1 MQPGGSD
8 ALRRLLV
15 AGIEAGGP
23 VTFARFMEA
32 ALYHPEH
39 GYYTRGLG
47 GGGGRD
53 YATASGRSP
62 LYGTLM
68 ARQAAEMWRLLG
80 EPGSFRFVEFGPGE
94 GHFACDL
101 LRAAAAEPRFA
112 RALEYLMVETS
123 PALRERQAARL
134 ARHAPPAAGGGA
146 AWRHLSLEE
155 LETGAPV
162 EGCLFANEVL
172 DAFPAHRIVG
182 SAGGPLELHVDAE
195 GGALVERILP
205 IADPATRDYLAA
217 HAISPEP
224 DQTIDI
230 QPGAAGFVTRAAR
243 CLGRG
248 WFVVVDYG
256 YEAADLFHPA
266 RRRGTLLAYHRHT
279 SGEAFLDRPGEQ
291 DLTAHVDFTAVRR
304 AAHAGGLA
312 VAGITSQARFL
323 LALGALD
330 RYEASDLRE
339 REAIKDLVLPD
350 RMGGVFRVMILA
362 SAGLDAAL
370 RGLGP
375 VTPPAEP
382 AHVPDRPGRADRA
395 VGIA

>member
-1 MQPGGSD
+1 MHAGASD
-8 ALRRLLV
+8 ALTRLLV

-23 VTFARFMEA
+23 IPFARFMEA

-53 YATASGRSP
+53 YATSSGLSRV
-62 LYGTLM
+62 YGAML
-68 ARQAAEMWRLLG
+68 ARQAAEMWHRLG
-80 EPGSFRFVEFGPGE
+80 EPDRFRFVEFGPGE
-94 GHFACDL
+94 GTFACDF
-101 LRAAAAEPRFA
+101 LRAAAETPRFA
-112 RALEYLMVETS
+112 RALEYLLIETS
-123 PALRERQAARL
+123 PALAARQAERL
-134 ARHAPPAAGGGA
+134 ARHAPSSAAGA
-146 AWRHLSLEE
+146 EAWRHLTLESLEAE
-155 LETGAPV
+155 API

-182 SAGGPLELHVDAE
+182 TPDGPLEVHVDAQ
-195 GGALVERILP
+195 GGALVERLLP
-205 IADPATRDYLAA
+205 IAEAATRDDLAA
-217 HAISPEP
+217 RGLRPEP
-224 DQTIDI
+224 GQTIDI
-230 QPGAAGFVTRAAR
+230 QPAAGRFVTRAAR

-266 RRRGTLLAYHRHT
+266 RRRGTLMAYHRHRA
-279 SGEAFLDRPGEQ
+279 GEAFLERPGEQ
-291 DLTAHVDFTAVRR
+291 DLTAHVDFTAVAR
-304 AAHAGGLA
+304 AAAAGGLA
-312 VAGITSQARFL
+312 LAGMSSQARFL

-330 RYEASDLRE
+330 QYESSDLRE

-362 SAGLDAAL
+362 SRGLETGL

-375 VTPPAEP
+375 VTPPAP
-382 AHVPDRPGRADRA
+382 SQQLPGSPGRADRA